1 MEYRGPQD
9 ADYDNVRA
17 LNRTWLGLLG
27 DAPRARRLLAGLP
40 AALAERCVG
49 LRSLQRERLA
59 RTPFLLLSF
68 REDDTGR
75 WAAMFEGLD
84 GRGRSLFAGSPPQ
97 DAAEAGLTHAALGFV
112 WQLARLNPYAARL
125 ICGASLHWCE
135 QIAERPLIEVVV
147 TASCGE
153 LLVPRRA
160 GDTCLWRKLL
170 YEATAADRAVRD
182 AARISALQ
190 RVLTAGQEPGTGR
203 RSLAARRLAAPG
215 MQVADDGDR

>member
-9 ADYDNVRA
+9 ADYDNVQA

-27 DAPRARRLLAGLP
+27 DTRRARRLLSGMP
-40 AALAERCVG
+40 AKLAERLSG

-68 REDDTGR
+68 CEDDAAR
-75 WAAMFEGLD
+75 WAELFEGLD
-84 GRGRSLFAGSPPQ
+84 GRNRLLFAGSPPG
-97 DAAEAGLTHAALGFV
+97 DPAESGLTHAALGFV

-135 QIAERPLIEVVV
+135 QIAERPLIEVLV

-153 LLVPRRA
+153 LLAPRRA
-160 GDTCLWRKLL
+160 GDICLWQKLL
-170 YEATAADRAVRD
+170 CEGTAADRAVRE

-190 RVLTAGQEPGTGR
+190 RVLTAGQEPAER
-203 RSLAARRLAAPG
+203 RHALAARRLSAPG
-215 MQVADDGDR
+215 MQVADDNER